1 MKLPGQ
7 ERPGGLRAAAIRFS
21 VFVAVVLGGLA
32 LVRFT
37 PLRENLD
44 PARLRIALD
53 LIRNAWWAPLALIA
67 GYAVSAVLALPITPL
82 LIASAWLFGI
92 ALGSL
97 YSMLGCM
104 VGATLGY
111 LFAAHLGRGF
121 VQQVLGE
128 RLVKVEAMLG
138 PQTFWTLVRARWLP
152 IPFPVFNFAAALV
165 GVPIGPFLAS
175 SAVGLL
181 IPVTLN
187 TFVWAGLVEATGA
200 ERTEQLGKF
209 AFFMVALFALSLL
222 PGWLAKR
229 KAARDQSPPPGLE

>member
-7 ERPGGLRAAAIRFS
+7 ERPGGLRGAAIRFS
-21 VFVAVVLGGLA
+21 VFVAVVVGGLL

-44 PARLRIALD
+44 PARLRL
-53 LIRNAWWAPLALIA
+53 LLEHVRSAWWAPLALIA
-67 GYAVSAVLALPITPL
+67 GYAAAAILALPITPL

-92 ALGSL
+92 AFGTL
-97 YSMLGCM
+97 YSMVGCM

-121 VQQVLGE
+121 VQYVLGE
-128 RLVKVEAMLG
+128 KLVKVEAMFG
-138 PQTFWTLVRARWLP
+138 RHTFWTMVRARWLP

-165 GVPIGPFLAS
+165 DVPLGRFLGS

-181 IPVTLN
+181 IPVGLN
-187 TFVWAGLVEATGA
+187 TFLWAGLVEATGA
-200 ERTEQLGKF
+200 ERTEQIGRF
-209 AFFMVALFALSLL
+209 AFFMVALFALSML
-222 PGWLAKR
+222 PGWLARR
-229 KAARDQSPPPGLE
+229 KAARAKT